1 MTPRNLCLTSLL
13 VLAVF
18 STFAAAAIVVTG
30 SRTKAEART
39 RTISGWPESLEI
51 EIEKVEIGGL
61 SLPLAQSLIKNAN
74 TGFKSFGNIEIIPK
88 NAVVAAGTQSV
99 EYDS

>member
-1 MTPRNLCLTSLL
+1 MTPRNLCLASLL

-18 STFAAAAIVVTG
+18 STVAAAVIVVTG
-30 SRTKAEART
+30 SRTKTDVRT

-61 SLPLAQSLIKNAN
+61 SLPLARSLIKNAN
-74 TGFKSFGNIEIIPK
+74 TGLKNFGNIEIIPN
-88 NAVVAAGTQSV
+88 NAVVAAAGTQS
-99 EYDS
+99 